1 MMLKR
6 MIIRIYIFLMN
17 LNKKNYNFFNLNQRE
32 NSCFPI
38 YFLFFKLIFLI
49 WSSPGV
55 SAFCTPDEIS
65 WSFIC
70 RSCLNCPPVSF
81 GSSTLIACDLFSGK
95 GNIVVV
101 GYNYSHLFLSLSFK
115 LILFLDGLIGYLFH
129 ISAITFQLIVFW
141 YQYLTAIRTESHF
154 FTPRF
159 LSWYFWIIYHYL

>member
-70 RSCLNCPPVSF
+70 RSCLNCPPVSL

-101 GYNYSHLFLSLSFK
+101 GYNDPSNWYSSLMASSDISSTYPQSHSNLLFFGISILPQSGQNLIFSLQDF
-115 LILFLDGLIGYLFH
+115 
-129 ISAITFQLIVFW
+129 
-141 YQYLTAIRTESHF
+141 
-154 FTPRF
+154 
-159 LSWYFWIIYHYL
+159 YHDIFE

>member
-101 GYNYSHLFLSLSFK
+101 GYNDSHLFLSLTFK
-115 LILFLDGLIGYLFH
+115 LILFLDDLIGYLFH
-129 ISAITFQLIVFW
+129 ISAITFQFIVFW